1 MTMLRPS
8 RSGGD
13 STTPSA
19 SMSSANRVRRSRP
32 PFRMGGLPPAEHD
45 RDLDLRALV
54 EEANDVA
61 LLGLVVLNGDLRS
74 ELDLLDVDLGLVLS
88 QLAWPSAPPEPV
100 LAVVHDPGDWRLRL
114 RRHLDEVEVLA
125 VGIVEGFAGGFDPD
139 LGAVIIDQP
148 NLWDANPFVD
158 PRLGFG
164 RWLLRSGET
173 PWPQRLFTKL
183 FCSSFSTTKP
193 LHAAASDISSPHLN
207 PRLRVST
214 PLRVRNGCA
223 PTCRLT
229 D

>member
-1 MTMLRPS
+1 
-8 RSGGD
+8 
-13 STTPSA
+13 
-19 SMSSANRVRRSRP
+19 
-32 PFRMGGLPPAEHD
+32 MGGLPPAEHD

-54 EEANDVA
+54 EEPNDVA
-61 LLGLVVLNGDLRS
+61 LLGLVVLDGDLRP
-74 ELDLLDVDLGLVLS
+74 ELDLLDVNLGLVLS
-88 QLAWPSAPPEPV
+88 SLLGLLLLLVPV
-100 LAVVHDPGDWRLRL
+100 LPVVHDPGDRRLRL
-114 RRHLDEVEVLA
+114 RRYLDEVEVFA

-139 LGAVIIDQP
+139 LGAVLIDQP
-148 NLWDANPFVD
+148 NLWDADAFVD

-164 RWLLRSGET
+164 RWLLRSGEP

-193 LHAAASDISSPHLN
+193 LHAAAPDISSPRLN

-223 PTCRLT
+223 PACRLT